1 MKNMAAR
8 QEAVSVYTKKVGKV
22 RNKKYLHAIPII
34 AFFVLWEVITRLNI
48 NFSIVNPVFFHR
60 LHLYF

>member
-8 QEAVSVYTKKVGKV
+8 QEAVSVYTKKVDKV

-34 AFFVLWEVITRLNI
+34 SFFVLWEVITRLNI

-60 LHLYF
+60 LH